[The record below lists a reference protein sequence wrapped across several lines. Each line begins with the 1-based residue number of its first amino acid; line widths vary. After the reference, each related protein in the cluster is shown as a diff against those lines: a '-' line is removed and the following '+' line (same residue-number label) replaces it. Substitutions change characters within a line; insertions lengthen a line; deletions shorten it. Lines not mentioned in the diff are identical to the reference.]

1 MPWIL
6 HASDPHLGVVSPGQE
21 LDDSKLEIAR
31 EDIETTQTVFRHT
44 LESLTSYVAAN
55 GKPSA
60 VVVSGDLTYKGTP
73 EGFTAFAELL
83 GERAD
88 VLPDDRARIVVVP
101 GNHDVD
107 WNKLAGTRD
116 RYAGFLGATRD
127 QGCATPLLDGVD
139 FKNSGPLALEPGV
152 ADVPHVVDDLEYLIL
167 PLNSSNYCGTVPPVR
182 VEGAWSA
189 TEWKKRLAPLGA
201 ASTEALKQLEVL
213 LKHDVARV
221 SRRQVRALRLLF
233 EELKIPVS
241 RGDDPRP
248 RIAVL
253 HHQLL
258 PVSAREEWKTFESL
272 VNLGFVR
279 QALREFGVDVVLH
292 GHKHEE
298 NLYWDFARRG
308 SDPVTRPL
316 RRVLIVASP
325 GHFRANG
332 PVLRAIELEATPR
345 ARNIRITTF
354 NGVEAYAAEPQIGPE
369 VVLPAWL
376 GQMESESSEQV
387 MVRGRTAHE
396 TYARLRAHFER
407 DGSTRLENL
416 ICEVD
421 TPDDAATLPPDYPE
435 VGQADTQKWFTELVD
450 WWQLRRS
457 RLVLENVRPFNHGE
471 RIRERWGDQIER
483 AVRLLDERD
492 DSSRGMAIL
501 IGPDETGRYEGDTRP
516 LDEGTYP
523 AFVLVEFGLTRRGG
537 RLELDCFAYF
547 RKQEMKYWW
556 TINVAELARL
566 QEEVRSRLKAD
577 YRARP
582 GRIVT
587 FSAIALYGAELPQV
601 AVTEVDRAIEDE
613 GRIWRLAAAVAF
625 PVNKGAA
632 EAAADWGR
640 ILAELRGQGRTF
652 PPVPVLGAEVLLDQL
667 KRFAVL
673 TPKGNKAAAVA
684 KRLEELCKIYRT
696 MLDKDIGQA
705 EADLILP
712 AVEKLE
718 KATETALS
726 TDGA

>member
-1 MPWIL
+1 MRASHTMTSCRRLIRFIAVSIGGCICVPRDISVPIPAVVESARLPSDSDAAARTRPVTRTTTATFARASARTLRAGGRCFRAGARLRAKPCLVRLPDRGATGRSRAGSLLDTARVGQIRSTAAMPWIL

-139 FKNSGPLALEPGV
+139 FKNSGPLALESGV

-221 SRRQVRALRLLF
+221 SRRQVRALSLLF

-354 NGVEAYAAEPQIGPE
+354 NGVEAYAAEPQIGPRGC
-369 VVLPAWL
+369 PAGL
-376 GQMESESSEQV
+376 
-387 MVRGRTAHE
+387 
-396 TYARLRAHFER
+396 AR
-407 DGSTRLENL
+407 SN
-416 ICEVD
+416 
-421 TPDDAATLPPDYPE
+421 
-435 VGQADTQKWFTELVD
+435 
-450 WWQLRRS
+450 
-457 RLVLENVRPFNHGE
+457 GE
-471 RIRERWGDQIER
+471 RVKR
-483 AVRLLDERD
+483 AGHGSRPHSPRD
-492 DSSRGMAIL
+492 LCSLA
-501 IGPDETGRYEGDTRP
+501 RP
-516 LDEGTYP
+516 L
-523 AFVLVEFGLTRRGG
+523 
-537 RLELDCFAYF
+537 
-547 RKQEMKYWW
+547 
-556 TINVAELARL
+556 
-566 QEEVRSRLKAD
+566 
-577 YRARP
+577 
-582 GRIVT
+582 
-587 FSAIALYGAELPQV
+587 
-601 AVTEVDRAIEDE
+601 
-613 GRIWRLAAAVAF
+613 
-625 PVNKGAA
+625 
-632 EAAADWGR
+632 
-640 ILAELRGQGRTF
+640 
-652 PPVPVLGAEVLLDQL
+652 
-667 KRFAVL
+667 
-673 TPKGNKAAAVA
+673 
-684 KRLEELCKIYRT
+684 
-696 MLDKDIGQA
+696 
-705 EADLILP
+705 
-712 AVEKLE
+712 
-718 KATETALS
+718 
-726 TDGA
+726 